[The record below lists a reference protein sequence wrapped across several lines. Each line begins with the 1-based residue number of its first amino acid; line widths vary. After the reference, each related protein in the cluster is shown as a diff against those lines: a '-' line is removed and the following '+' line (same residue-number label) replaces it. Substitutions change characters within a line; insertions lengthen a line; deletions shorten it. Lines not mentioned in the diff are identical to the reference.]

1 MLPGFIVAVHCCYCT
16 IVQFG
21 CTIVQFG
28 CSRAHKKTFLLRDL
42 LHHII
47 MTSQTTR
54 MVNEEN
60 NNNHNL
66 QPGRRKPLTQYDRWC
81 DSIKQNVGKTLFSD
95 IQFITHEKHEKLGS
109 DWQREVCELINC
121 PVDQQEVFWKE
132 RGMAEAR
139 RALNKR
145 RQNTSNAMKKVF
157 LGKEGGSAMEDVVS
171 FVEG

>member
-1 MLPGFIVAVHCCYCT
+1 
-16 IVQFG
+16 
-21 CTIVQFG
+21 
-28 CSRAHKKTFLLRDL
+28 
-42 LHHII
+42 
-47 MTSQTTR
+47 